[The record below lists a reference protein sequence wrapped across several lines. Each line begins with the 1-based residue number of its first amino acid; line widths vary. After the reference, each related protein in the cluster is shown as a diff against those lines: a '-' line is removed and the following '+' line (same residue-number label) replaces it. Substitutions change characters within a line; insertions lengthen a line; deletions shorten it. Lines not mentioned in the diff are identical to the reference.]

1 MTLIGLACASTPQTA
16 KEPKERN
23 NNRQTLLHQTNLFT
37 VDMLDFDYNLDL
49 NLSIAQTCLD
59 FYHLKDYF
67 RFINEFVAN
76 SLM

>member
-1 MTLIGLACASTPQTA
+1 
-16 KEPKERN
+16 
-23 NNRQTLLHQTNLFT
+23 
-37 VDMLDFDYNLDL
+37 MLDFDYNLDL